1 MGCMKS
7 SKKSK
12 RKRFPLAKAE
22 TTSYPDNCQL
32 KEKLGQMDRDCEFM
46 LTKDEKPFVE
56 ECFELL
62 MDANSK
68 EEEYVYHCGLLDC
81 VMLLKWLGV
90 LA

>member
-1 MGCMKS
+1 
-7 SKKSK
+7 
-12 RKRFPLAKAE
+12 
-22 TTSYPDNCQL
+22 
-32 KEKLGQMDRDCEFM
+32 MDRDCEFM

-62 MDANSK
+62 MDANSI